1 MERFC
6 SDIAFCFPYSCND
19 ADSAFRTFI
28 LSQMGNIECFEALSK
43 AITEIVKNS
52 EKKLILMLDMVDEVL
67 VDDMFTKFITL
78 LYDKH
83 IAAQKGEGI
92 TFHSVILSGFYDI
105 SYVKELI
112 NHETDK
118 KPYQTW
124 YVSLMGD
131 E

>member
-1 MERFC
+1 MQQPY
-6 SDIAFCFPYSCND
+6 IA
-19 ADSAFRTFI
+19 T
-28 LSQMGNIECFEALSK
+28 
-43 AITEIVKNS
+43 
-52 EKKLILMLDMVDEVL
+52 
-67 VDDMFTKFITL
+67 
-78 LYDKH
+78 
-83 IAAQKGEGI
+83 QKGEDI